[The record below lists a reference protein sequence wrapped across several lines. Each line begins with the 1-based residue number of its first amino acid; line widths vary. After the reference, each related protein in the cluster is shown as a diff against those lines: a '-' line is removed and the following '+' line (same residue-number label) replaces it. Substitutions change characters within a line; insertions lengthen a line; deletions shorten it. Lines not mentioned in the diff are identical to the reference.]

1 MSTTIAAPPVA
12 SAPDQLTDEEVA
24 LRILDGEAELFEILM
39 RRHNRR
45 LFRATRSII
54 EDDAEAEDV
63 VQDAYVRA
71 YAHLDSF
78 EGRSKF
84 ATWLTRIAVYEALAR
99 KRRGDRI
106 EPLEA
111 GDFDMEHSRFMED
124 RIHRNPEQQVIDGQL
139 REVLEAAIGRLPLH
153 YRTVFVLR
161 DVEGLDT
168 AETAECLGIQQQAV
182 KTRLHRAR
190 GILKEF
196 ITTGAGPGA
205 ESLFN
210 FLGARCDRIVA
221 AVLRRILA

>member
-1 MSTTIAAPPVA
+1 MSSTTASLAIA

-24 LRILDGEAELFEILM
+24 LRVLDGEPDLFEILM

-54 EDDAEAEDV
+54 SDDAEAEDV

-71 YAHLDSF
+71 FAHLSDY

-84 ATWLTRIAVYEALAR
+84 ATWLTRIAVYEALSR
-99 KRRGDRI
+99 KRRAGR
-106 EPLEA
+106 LEA
-111 GDFDMEHSRFMED
+111 LDTDGFDMDHSHYLED

-139 REVLEAAIGRLPLH
+139 RELLESAIDRLPLH

-161 DVEGLDT
+161 DVEGMDT
-168 AETAECLGIQQQAV
+168 AETAGCLGIQEQAV

-190 GILKEF
+190 GILKEI
-196 ITTGAGPGA
+196 ITVDAGPEA
-205 ESLFN
+205 EKVFN
-210 FLGARCDRIVA
+210 FLGERCDRIVA
-221 AVLRRILA
+221 AVLRRIHS